1 MERSIIMRDVII
13 IGSGPAGLTAAIY
26 AGRANLR
33 PLVISGLEQGGQVT
47 LTNDLENF
55 PGFPEGVSGFEIYQL
70 FEKQA
75 TRFGAEMLY
84 DVVQSVD
91 LTGEVKIV
99 KTATETF
106 QARVVIIATGST
118 PKRLGLPGE
127 DKYIGKGVS
136 YCATC
141 DGFFF
146 TGKQVVVVGGG
157 NSALDEGLFLTRFA
171 EKVTIIHR
179 RDRLRA
185 DAILQER
192 ALKHEK
198 MAFVWDTVVEEI
210 VGDTAVTHLRLK
222 NVKSGE
228 SSVFPV
234 DGVFVFIGH
243 KPNTELFAG
252 QVQLDETGY
261 IETDRRTHTNVPGV
275 LACGDVQDSIYRQA
289 ITAAASGCTAAI
301 EAEKYIAENE
311 GRAYPSR

>member
-1 MERSIIMRDVII
+1 MMRDVII

-198 MAFVWDTVVEEI
+198 MAFIWDTVVEEI

>member
-192 ALKHEK
+192 ALQHEK

>member
-1 MERSIIMRDVII
+1 MRDVII

-157 NSALDEGLFLTRFA
+157 NSALDEGLF
-171 EKVTIIHR
+171 
-179 RDRLRA
+179 
-185 DAILQER
+185 
-192 ALKHEK
+192 
-198 MAFVWDTVVEEI
+198 
-210 VGDTAVTHLRLK
+210 
-222 NVKSGE
+222 
-228 SSVFPV
+228 
-234 DGVFVFIGH
+234 
-243 KPNTELFAG
+243 
-252 QVQLDETGY
+252 
-261 IETDRRTHTNVPGV
+261 
-275 LACGDVQDSIYRQA
+275 
-289 ITAAASGCTAAI
+289 
-301 EAEKYIAENE
+301 
-311 GRAYPSR
+311 

>member
-1 MERSIIMRDVII
+1 MREVII
-13 IGSGPAGLTAAIY
+13 IGSGPAGFTAAIY
-26 AGRANLR
+26 AARANLR
-33 PLVISGLEQGGQVT
+33 PLVISGMERGGQVT

-55 PGFPEGVSGFEIYQL
+55 PGFPEGLGGFEMYQL

-84 DVVQSVD
+84 DVVTSVD
-91 LTGEVKIV
+91 LSGEIKHVS
-99 KTATETF
+99 TATQSF
-106 QARVVIIATGST
+106 SSRVVIIATGST
-118 PKRLGLPGE
+118 PKRLGVPGE

-146 TGKQVVVVGGG
+146 SGKKVAVIGGG

-171 EKVTIIHR
+171 AQVTIIHR

-192 ALKHEK
+192 AENNEK
-198 MAFVWDTVVEEI
+198 VSFIWDSVVEEV
-210 VGDTAVTHLRLK
+210 VGQETVTQLKLR
-222 NVKSGE
+222 NVKTQAISD
-228 SSVFPV
+228 FAV

-252 QVQLDETGY
+252 QVDLDAGNY
-261 IETDRRTHTNVPGV
+261 IATDRRTHTNLAGV
-275 LACGDVQDSIYRQA
+275 FACGDVQDSIYRQA
-289 ITAAASGCTAAI
+289 ITAAGSGCAAAL
-301 EAEKYIAENE
+301 EAERYIAEHE
-311 GRAYPSR
+311 GRGYPGK

>member
-1 MERSIIMRDVII
+1 MRDVII

-55 PGFPEGVSGFEIYQL
+55 PGFPDGVSGFEMYQL

-75 TRFGAEMLY
+75 VRFGAEMLY

-106 QARVVIIATGST
+106 EARVVIIATGST
-118 PKRLGLPGE
+118 PKRLGVPGE

-146 TGKQVVVVGGG
+146 SGKQVVVVGGG

-198 MAFVWDTVVEEI
+198 MAFIWDTVVEE
-210 VGDTAVTHLRLK
+210 VMGGTAVTHLRLK
-222 NVKSGE
+222 NVKTGAVSN
-228 SSVFPV
+228 FPMN
-234 DGVFVFIGH
+234 GVFVFIGH
-243 KPNTELFAG
+243 KPNTELFTG
-252 QVQLDETGY
+252 QVRLDETGY
-261 IETDRRTHTNVPGV
+261 IETDHRTHTNVPGV
-275 LACGDVQDSIYRQA
+275 LACGDVQDAIYRQA
-289 ITAAASGCTAAI
+289 ITAAASGCAAAI
-301 EAEKYIAENE
+301 ETEKYIAENE
-311 GRAYPSR
+311 GRGYPSR

>member
-1 MERSIIMRDVII
+1 MRDVII

>member
-1 MERSIIMRDVII
+1 MRDVII

-198 MAFVWDTVVEEI
+198 MAFIWDTVVEEI

>member
-1 MERSIIMRDVII
+1 MRDVII

-55 PGFPEGVSGFEIYQL
+55 PGFPDGVSGFEIYQL

-198 MAFVWDTVVEEI
+198 MAFIWDTVVEEI

>member
-1 MERSIIMRDVII
+1 MRDVII

-26 AGRANLR
+26 AGRANLK
-33 PLVISGLEQGGQVT
+33 PLVISGMERGGQVT
-47 LTNDLENF
+47 LTNDLENY
-55 PGFPEGVSGFEIYQL
+55 PGFPDGLSGFEMYQL

-75 TRFGAEMLY
+75 LRFGTEIVY

-91 LTGEVKIV
+91 LSGPIKVV
-99 KTATETF
+99 KTATETYE
-106 QARVVIIATGST
+106 ARAVIIATGST
-118 PKRLGLPGE
+118 PKRLGVPGE
-127 DKYIGKGVS
+127 DRYIGKGVS

-192 ALKHEK
+192 AKKNKK
-198 MAFVWDTVVEEI
+198 MAFIWDTVVEEI
-210 VGDTAVTHLRLK
+210 VGETTVTHLRLK
-222 NVKSGE
+222 NVKTGE
-228 SSVFPV
+228 ISDFPV
-234 DGVFVFIGH
+234 SGVFVFIGH
-243 KPNTELFAG
+243 TPNTELFAG
-252 QVQLDETGY
+252 QVSLDESGY
-261 IETDRRTHTNVPGV
+261 IATDRRTHTNLPGV

-289 ITAAASGCTAAI
+289 ITASASGCMSAI
-301 EAEKYIAENE
+301 EVEKYIGEQD
-311 GRAYPSR
+311 GQAYPGR

>member
-1 MERSIIMRDVII
+1 M
-13 IGSGPAGLTAAIY
+13 
-26 AGRANLR
+26 
-33 PLVISGLEQGGQVT
+33 
-47 LTNDLENF
+47 
-55 PGFPEGVSGFEIYQL
+55 
-70 FEKQA
+70 
-75 TRFGAEMLY
+75 
-84 DVVQSVD
+84 
-91 LTGEVKIV
+91 
-99 KTATETF
+99 
-106 QARVVIIATGST
+106 
-118 PKRLGLPGE
+118 
-127 DKYIGKGVS
+127 
-136 YCATC
+136 
-141 DGFFF
+141 
-146 TGKQVVVVGGG
+146 
-157 NSALDEGLFLTRFA
+157 
-171 EKVTIIHR
+171 TIIHR

-198 MAFVWDTVVEEI
+198 MAFIWDTVVEEI

>member
-1 MERSIIMRDVII
+1 MMRDVII

-192 ALKHEK
+192 ALQHEK

>member
-106 QARVVIIATGST
+106 QALVVIIATGST

-198 MAFVWDTVVEEI
+198 MAFIWDTVVEEI

>member
-1 MERSIIMRDVII
+1 MRDVII

-192 ALKHEK
+192 ALQHEK